1 MEQAQA
7 KAGRNKP
14 ERKPYL
20 TKRILI
26 SASKQGFKKA
36 AEETMQ
42 IMGYNVIAKDGW
54 IVKIFLDVSIE
65 KITQIEQENVNN
77 YFALD

>member
-54 IVKIFLDVSIE
+54 IVKIFLDGSIE
-65 KITQIEQENVNN
+65 KITQIVQENVNN

>member
-7 KAGRNKP
+7 KAGKNKP

-54 IVKIFLDVSIE
+54 VVKIFPDGSIE
-65 KITQIEQENVNN
+65 NISQLETENSQND
-77 YFALD
+77 FTLD